1 MVRLRRLLTETPLA
15 RAHERLMEGGGRR
28 KYAPIPWASFDRSRY
43 PAPAVNLALNAQRM
57 LAMGEYLAVDLFSRV
72 ASGISLL
79 GAPLDL
85 VAMAASIPG
94 DEIRHADLTL
104 RMASLLAGRDVTV
117 DIKDDMVSQ
126 RFTFPMTQEAL
137 DDFMI
142 EVPAIGETLACALLK
157 ACADRAR
164 DPTVKALYA
173 NIVRDEVHHARFG
186 WYYLAWRA
194 PKWTRAERQ
203 RCADRMGEQ
212 VVRLE
217 ERFSRGRDAPAGSK
231 EAARAL
237 GVLDSPAQRVVVQRI
252 MEDEIV
258 PALDAVGLG
267 ASHAWKVR
275 TRTTA

>member
-1 MVRLRRLLTETPLA
+1 
-15 RAHERLMEGGGRR
+15 
-28 KYAPIPWASFDRSRY
+28 
-43 PAPAVNLALNAQRM
+43 M
-57 LAMGEYLAVDLFSRV
+57 LAMGEYLAVDIFARV
-72 ASGISLL
+72 ASGMTLL

-85 VAMAASIPG
+85 VAMAASIPS
-94 DEIRHADLTL
+94 DEARHADITL

-117 DIKDDMVSQ
+117 DIKDEMVSQ
-126 RFTFPMTQEAL
+126 RFTFPMTQEGL

-164 DPTVKALYA
+164 NPTIKALYA

-194 PKWTRAERQ
+194 PQWSQAERQ

-212 VVRLE
+212 VVAIER
-217 ERFSRGRDAPAGSK
+217 RFSRGRDAPAGSK
-231 EAARAL
+231 TAAREL
-237 GVLDSPAQRVVVQRI
+237 GVLDSRAQKVVVRRI

-275 TRTTA
+275 ARATA